1 MPASFPWRAQSDGSV
16 PAGAQLRA
24 MPDSGRRP
32 GPDAIFTVGH
42 STHEA
47 QRFLRLLQAQA
58 VGTLVDVRRYPASRR
73 QPQFNADALATTLGE
88 AGFAY
93 IGLGAELGG
102 RRRARTGSAN
112 DGWRVAGFR
121 AYADHM
127 ATREFAAG
135 LARLEEV
142 AAASATA
149 VMCAEAD
156 WRRCHRRLI
165 ADALL
170 IRGWRVL
177 HILRDGGIE
186 DHELTSFA
194 VVDGRRI
201 SYPAP
206 QTRLA

>member
-1 MPASFPWRAQSDGSV
+1 
-16 PAGAQLRA
+16 
-24 MPDSGRRP
+24 
-32 GPDAIFTVGH
+32 
-42 STHEA
+42 
-47 QRFLRLLQAQA
+47 
-58 VGTLVDVRRYPASRR
+58 
-73 QPQFNADALATTLGE
+73 
-88 AGFAY
+88 
-93 IGLGAELGG
+93 
-102 RRRARTGSAN
+102 
-112 DGWRVAGFR
+112 
-121 AYADHM
+121 
-127 ATREFAAG
+127 
-135 LARLEEV
+135 
-142 AAASATA
+142 
-149 VMCAEAD
+149 MCAEAD